1 MRYTLVV
8 ISLFAFTLWSCNNGN
23 RCYDSADTFM
33 VTSFSINGFKT
44 INDLIIKGVNRNDIG
59 DTLVNDSL
67 SAVTKSCNL
76 PLSLTA
82 DSTGFVIKTNGTTDT
97 LYIRHTMTLVF
108 VSRYC
113 GFAPDY
119 VLKGSRHTLGIDS
132 VKIFHPKVNPSSIQL
147 APNGQNI
154 RIYFSPARH

>member
-1 MRYTLVV
+1 MKYSVIV
-8 ISLFAFTLWSCNNGN
+8 ISLFAFILGSCNNGN
-23 RCYDSADTFM
+23 RCYDSVDSLM

-44 INDLIIKGVNRNDIG
+44 INDLVIKGVNRNDVG

-67 SAVTKSCNL
+67 STLTKTYNL
-76 PLSLTA
+76 PLSITA
-82 DSTGFVIKTNGTTDT
+82 DSTGFVIKANGTIDT
-97 LYIRHTMTLVF
+97 LFIRHTMTIVF

-119 VLKGSRHTLGIDS
+119 VLTGSRHTSGIDS
-132 VKIFHPKVNPSSIQL
+132 VKIFNPKVNPLSIQL

-154 RIYFSPARH
+154 SIYFSPARH

>member
-1 MRYTLVV
+1 MRYSLVV

-23 RCYDSADTFM
+23 RCYDSVDTFM

-44 INDLIIKGVNRNDIG
+44 INSLVIKGLNRNDIG
-59 DTLVNDSL
+59 DTLVNNAL
-67 SAVTKSCNL
+67 STMTKTYNL

-82 DSTGFVIKTNGTTDT
+82 DSTGFVLKTNGTTDT
-97 LYIRHTMTLVF
+97 LFIRHTMNLVF

-119 VLKGSRHTLGIDS
+119 TLKGSRHTSGIDS
-132 VKIFHPKVNPSSIQL
+132 VKIFHPKVNPLSIQL

-154 RIYFSPARH
+154 SIYFSPARH

>member
-1 MRYTLVV
+1 MRYFV
-8 ISLFAFTLWSCNNGN
+8 IVGSLFALMLWSCNNGN
-23 RCYDSADTFM
+23 RCYDSVDTLM
-33 VTSFSINGFKT
+33 VTSFSIDGFKT
-44 INDLIIKGVNRNDIG
+44 INSLVINGVNRSDLG
-59 DTLVNDSL
+59 DTLVNDSS
-67 SAVTKSCNL
+67 SALTKSDNL

-97 LYIRHTMTLVF
+97 LYIRHSMSLVF

-119 VLKGSRHTLGIDS
+119 VLLGSRHTPGIDS

-154 RIYFSPARH
+154 TIYFSSARH